1 MVHTECA
8 HEKTAVV
15 ASQCLIERPDAFCF
29 QLQKNGINELH
40 HIISLQLWPQAMQ
53 TEQIAQCVPRVCGG
67 AAYVYVARIVFPSVA
82 VRNHGYAVSQCSESR
97 GQTVVHIAVFANE
110 KYLHVRCAEGC
121 LFSSGD
127 KSTYFP
133 LFLQ

>member
-1 MVHTECA
+1 
-8 HEKTAVV
+8 
-15 ASQCLIERPDAFCF
+15 
-29 QLQKNGINELH
+29 
-40 HIISLQLWPQAMQ
+40 MQ
-53 TEQIAQCVPRVCGG
+53 TEQIAQCVTRVCGG
-67 AAYVYVARIVFPSVA
+67 AAYVYVAWIVFPSVA
-82 VRNHGYAVSQCSESR
+82 VRNHGYAVSQCSESG
-97 GQTVVHIAVFANE
+97 GQTMVHIAVFANE